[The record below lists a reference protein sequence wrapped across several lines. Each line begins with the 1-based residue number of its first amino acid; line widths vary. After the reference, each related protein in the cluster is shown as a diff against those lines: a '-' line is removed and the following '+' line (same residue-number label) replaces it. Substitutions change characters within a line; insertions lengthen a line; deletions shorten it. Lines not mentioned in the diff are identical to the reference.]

1 MIYFDENK
9 QAYAY
14 KIDNYVTVITNQA
27 WEEIANNND
36 AWDIVNG
43 NFVDLRNTP
52 EYKQKQEEKEK
63 QRILSLTVTK
73 RVFALALQE
82 YGIGYNTLKQ
92 LIAQNEQAQ
101 LEWDLCERLYRNNP
115 LIDIMAQ
122 QMGLSSEIID
132 YIFIKANEGE

>member
-1 MIYFDENK
+1 MIYFDENNN
-9 QAYAY
+9 AYAFEIKGY
-14 KIDNYVTVITNQA
+14 IATVEENLWKEVANDDDA
-27 WEEIANNND
+27 WEIR
-36 AWDIVNG
+36 NG
-43 NFVDLRNTP
+43 SFFDLRGTSVYQ
-52 EYKQKQEEKEK
+52 EKQKKKEKE
-63 QRILSLTVTK
+63 RILSLTVTK

-132 YIFIKANEGE
+132 YIFIKANEGV

>member
-9 QAYAY
+9 QAYAFE
-14 KIDNYVTVITNQA
+14 IENYVTVITDDVWQ
-27 WEEIANNND
+27 EIANDNE

-132 YIFIKANEGE
+132 YIFIKANEGV